1 MVAELVGA
9 GLRGR
14 GGAVAGG
21 DGDDDDQDGD
31 EDGGEAGPGQP
42 GDLLELADGRR
53 GADDAGRE
61 EGPPVGAGGVGG
73 EGVEAGGDADDAGAG
88 AEDVAVRGGGRA
100 LVGGVFVGGCGVGV
114 LGGGMDSRDDEEE
127 AGEFFPDDAAD
138 VLGHVGDGVAVGVLV
153 AEVALDD
160 GRVGV

>member
-88 AEDVAVRGGGRA
+88 AEDVAVRGGGE
-100 LVGGVFVGGCGVGV
+100 GV
-114 LGGGMDSRDDEEE
+114 SR
-127 AGEFFPDDAAD
+127 GRFC
-138 VLGHVGDGVAVGVLV
+138 
-153 AEVALDD
+153 
-160 GRVGV
+160 GRVWCWGSWWRDGLTRR